1 MHPAK
6 NTARS
11 VTASHLLAFRCS
23 TVTVLFLALFMLIC
37 CRPSAVLLH
46 PVPAKLERIEGH
58 ASLRITGEGGSAR
71 SKFTFLFQL
80 PHKGRI
86 EVSDVL
92 LGRTLYQIIIDKERA
107 VFLLPSKRVYWEGNE
122 EEIIDYFMGF
132 KLNLDEMI
140 SLIGGRWEE
149 KVKESEKEKNQ
160 EGWDLKR
167 DEQGRVREGT
177 RGSLRFEVREFLSGS
192 PVPRVLLFQHPLS
205 SGRLKILR
213 IDFNRPVDKNRAF
226 SLSFLSEYK
235 QVSWEEIEKILA
247 DEN

>member
-1 MHPAK
+1 MHPA
-6 NTARS
+6 NNAAHS
-11 VTASHLLAFRCS
+11 VTTGHSLAFRFS
-23 TVTVLFLALFMLIC
+23 KITIILLALFMLIC
-37 CRPSAVLLH
+37 CRPSSVLLQ
-46 PVPAKLERIEGH
+46 PVPANVERIEGH

-92 LGRTLYQIIIDKERA
+92 LGRTLYQIIVDKERA
-107 VFLLPSKRVYWEGNE
+107 IFLLPSKKVYWEGDE
-122 EEIIDYFMGF
+122 EEILDYFMGF

-140 SLIGGRWEE
+140 SLIRGKWEG
-149 KVKESEKEKNQ
+149 KDVGLEKEGNQ
-160 EGWDLKR
+160 EHWNLIR
-167 DEQGRVREGT
+167 DDKGRILEGT
-177 RGSLRFEVREFLSGS
+177 RGILRFEVKEFLSTS
-192 PVPRVLLFQHPLS
+192 RIPRILLFQHPLS

-213 IDFNRPVDKNRAF
+213 IDFNRPVNMNRAF
-226 SLSFLSEYK
+226 SLSFLARYK